1 MEDLIADLLDIFE
14 GSVVSQEDVR
24 RIVAEQRP
32 GSPQVAHAI
41 NYLSHHFPRG
51 KIPKQ
56 IVTLSGM
63 PFDPIILRRA
73 VLVLNRGRREDANV
87 VAFPRITKSDGKA
100 Y

>member
-1 MEDLIADLLDIFE
+1 MGDIVSDLLEIFQ
-14 GSVVSQEDVR
+14 GTVVSQEDVR

-63 PFDPIILRRA
+63 PFDPITLRRA
-73 VLVLNRGRREDANV
+73 SLALNCRRREDANV
-87 VAFPRITKSDGKA
+87 VAFPRIIKSDGKG